1 MVRPGPFAAFGS
13 LSAED
18 VAVGGGVLTLAGSG
32 GFGAGGEHEA
42 TDMTVNVKKTA
53 RRPNF
58 LWCPR
63 MSLRLP
69 NLDDVPSVRASPF
82 GPK

>member
-1 MVRPGPFAAFGS
+1 MVRPAPFAAFGS
-13 LSAED
+13 LSAEG
-18 VAVGGGVLTLAGSG
+18 VAVGGGVLTLADSG

-42 TDMTVNVKKTA
+42 TNMSVNVKKMA

-69 NLDDVPSVRASPF
+69 NLEDVRSVRATPSRD
-82 GPK
+82 